1 MFTKVKDRISKTIQ
15 GLFSR
20 KNSCIGIYGSPNA
33 GKTTLGNR
41 ILSDCDIDE
50 EFGST
55 SHIAHETRRA
65 KKHESVNINT
75 DNGSLKLDIVDTPG
89 LATKIDFNDFMEED
103 MDEETAKSRA
113 KEATEGVVE
122 AVKWL
127 DDLTGIVLVMDA
139 TEDPYTQIN
148 VTVIGNIEARHIPML
163 IVANKCDRSDASPDK
178 IKEAFPQHPIVSI
191 SALEGTN
198 MDELYSEIAR
208 RFR

>member
-1 MFTKVKDRISKTIQ
+1 
-15 GLFSR
+15 
-20 KNSCIGIYGSPNA
+20 
-33 GKTTLGNR
+33 
-41 ILSDCDIDE
+41 
-50 EFGST
+50 
-55 SHIAHETRRA
+55 
-65 KKHESVNINT
+65 
-75 DNGSLKLDIVDTPG
+75 
-89 LATKIDFNDFMEED
+89 